1 MLLDEAAPIPP
12 ALKTWDAF
20 LEGTSPSHEPL
31 FVTEAGPTAFDAI
44 LCWPT
49 DPLELQNVE
58 VPVVEAKAYLTS
70 LLAMAVGRESTF
82 FARNEHEPYFK
93 STLPTMRI
101 SGYSRHSLQ
110 GLEGECL
117 QSGRIFLELQTFV
130 RTEYSR
136 HTSKSG
142 VALASTVERVLQ
154 ILQQHVFVDGASP
167 GSLLQLQ
174 SIVKRMLAILRPCR
188 KLTEQLTH
196 EHTDEDVLAVVFDET
211 MSVYHFDHNS
221 EQMLQEIL
229 QRVSRPWMEFIEE
242 WLGIRPEEGRGL
254 AKKDS
259 GTSKA
264 FVKVEAEYYI
274 NDSGQ
279 EVEDVDFRL
288 NADKLPHFMP
298 RDVAEAIF
306 DTGRNLRLIR
316 SAHPDNPLA
325 QSDLIASSHPPAI
338 EWAYTWK
345 AIDDLERQVM
355 RYHDGMADAIRRS
368 QAGLKAPIK
377 SNKFSYLTNPDVHLC
392 FGVDQGQIEDNI
404 ATSIKQ
410 LDTPVKNAQESDR
423 LSSILLR
430 QLCSSSHPRID
441 QAGESPH
448 GSLLPIL
455 SFSGI
460 ASAQSKLV
468 NRECMRLLFKSHN
481 LREHLQ
487 VQRDFH
493 LLGNGLFCSRLS
505 QALFNPDLES
515 TERQAGVAR
524 QGGVMGLRLGGR
536 DMWPPASSELRLA
549 LMGVLAEAYSPRTGR
564 SIGKQTNSNV
574 PGDLSFSVR
583 DLSSE
588 EIDRC
593 MNTDS
598 LEALDFLRLSYTT
611 PESLAP
617 IITPVILMQ
626 YDRIFRLL
634 LRVLRMI
641 YIVNQLFRDLNDRH
655 SQWQD
660 PNTASYRFVIEGHHF
675 VSSVA
680 AYFLDT
686 GVDVP
691 WRAFERRLDKIEADL
706 DSPGEDGSPERL
718 QSPGQLLG
726 LHSSV
731 IDQIVLSLFLRKRQK
746 PILGILENIFNLIL
760 RFAKYSRLRA
770 LGEDVERVGEDEQTA
785 LYRDFRKE
793 VQLFITVCRGLT
805 EKSRHVSRKGVE
817 EDSLGM
823 EDGLGEESAVAQL
836 LMRLDMFDYY
846 SKR

>member
-1 MLLDEAAPIPP
+1 M
-12 ALKTWDAF
+12 
-20 LEGTSPSHEPL
+20 
-31 FVTEAGPTAFDAI
+31 
-44 LCWPT
+44 
-49 DPLELQNVE
+49 
-58 VPVVEAKAYLTS
+58 EAKAYLTS

-93 STLPTMRI
+93 PTLPMMRI

-117 QSGRIFLELQTFV
+117 QSGSIFLELQSFV

-142 VALASTVERVLQ
+142 VALASAVERALQ

-188 KLTEQLTH
+188 KLTEQLTY
-196 EHTDEDVLAVVFDET
+196 EHTDEDVLAVVFNET
-211 MSVYHFDHNS
+211 MSVDHFDHNS
-221 EQMLQEIL
+221 QQMLQEIL

-254 AKKDS
+254 AKKDP

-264 FVKVEAEYYI
+264 FVKVEAEYYA
-274 NDSGQ
+274 NESGQ

-288 NADKLPHFMP
+288 DADKLPHFMP
-298 RDVAEAIF
+298 QDVAEAIF

-316 SAHPDNPLA
+316 SSHPDNPLA
-325 QSDLIASSHPPAI
+325 QSDLIASNHPPAI

-345 AIDDLERQVM
+345 AIDDLERQAK
-355 RYHDGMADAIRRS
+355 RYHDGMADAIRMS

-377 SNKFSYLTNPDVHLC
+377 SKNFSYSTNPDVHLC
-392 FGVDQGQIEDNI
+392 FGVDEVQIENNI

-410 LDTPVKNAQESDR
+410 LDKPMENAQESER

-430 QLCSSSHPRID
+430 QLCGSSHPRID
-441 QAGESPH
+441 QAGESPL

-460 ASAQSKLV
+460 TSAQTKLV
-468 NRECMRLLFKSHN
+468 NRECLRLLFKSHN
-481 LREHLQ
+481 LRENLY
-487 VQRDFH
+487 VQREFH
-493 LLGNGLFCSRLS
+493 LLGNGLFCSSLS
-505 QALFNPDLES
+505 QALFNSDLES
-515 TERQAGVAR
+515 TERQTGVAR

-549 LMGVLAEAYSPRTGR
+549 LMGVLAEAYSPRTG
-564 SIGKQTNSNV
+564 SNIGKQTNSNV

-593 MNTDS
+593 MNPDS

-611 PESLAP
+611 PEALVP
-617 IITPVILMQ
+617 IITPVILTQ

-641 YIVNQLFRDLNDRH
+641 YVVNQLFRDLHDRH

-660 PNTASYRFVIEGHHF
+660 PNNASYRFVIEGHHF
-675 VSSVA
+675 VSSIA

-686 GVDVP
+686 GVGVP
-691 WRAFERRLDKIEADL
+691 WRTFERRLDKIEADL
-706 DSPGEDGSPERL
+706 DNPGEDRSPERL

-726 LHSSV
+726 LHRSV

-746 PILGILENIFNLIL
+746 PVLGILENIFNLIL

-770 LGEDVERVGEDEQTA
+770 LGEDVERVGEDEHTA

-793 VQLFITVCRGLT
+793 VHLFITVCRGLT
-805 EKSRHVSRKGVE
+805 EKSRQVSRKGAE